1 MEFLRNYFNC
11 TDYKLKY
18 EKEKRKYEEL
28 LYFVEQINNQHEEI
42 LDLFGER
49 RRLQNKVAGVKFEK

>member
-1 MEFLRNYFNC
+1 MEFLRKYFNC

-28 LYFVEQINNQHEEI
+28 LFFVEQMNNQHEEI
-42 LDLFGER
+42 LSLIKEKKE
-49 RRLQNKVAGVKFEK
+49 LQNKVAGGKFVK

>member
-1 MEFLRNYFNC
+1 MEFFRKYFNC

-28 LYFVEQINNQHEEI
+28 LFFVEQMNNQHEEI
-42 LDLFGER
+42 LSLIKVKKE
-49 RRLQNKVAGVKFEK
+49 LQNKVAGVKFVK

>member
-1 MEFLRNYFNC
+1 MEFLRKYFNC

-28 LYFVEQINNQHEEI
+28 LFFVEQMNNQHEEI
-42 LDLFGER
+42 LSLIKEKKE
-49 RRLQNKVAGVKFEK
+49 LQNKVAGVKFVK